1 MIIRD
6 AYFWGACKEIVARR
20 SPGGLDTGP
29 APAKHGPMAYDLELA
44 ERIRR
49 ARAGRE
55 GVVEK
60 SMFGGL
66 SFLIGGNMA
75 VGASGQGGMLLRAD
89 PAASDELTS
98 HPGVERAVMQGRVMD
113 GWLRVDESAMATDE
127 DLARWVQVG
136 VDYASSLPP
145 KKR

>member
-1 MIIRD
+1 
-6 AYFWGACKEIVARR
+6 
-20 SPGGLDTGP
+20 
-29 APAKHGPMAYDLELA
+29 MAYDLELA

-49 ARAGRE
+49 ALSGRA

-60 SMFGGL
+60 KMFGGL
-66 SFLIGGNMA
+66 SFLVGGNMA

-89 PAASDELTS
+89 PARSDELCS
-98 HPGVERAVMQGRVMD
+98 NPGIERAVMQGRVMD
-113 GWLRVDESAMATDE
+113 GWLRVDDEAIATDE
-127 DLARWVQVG
+127 DLARWVQAG